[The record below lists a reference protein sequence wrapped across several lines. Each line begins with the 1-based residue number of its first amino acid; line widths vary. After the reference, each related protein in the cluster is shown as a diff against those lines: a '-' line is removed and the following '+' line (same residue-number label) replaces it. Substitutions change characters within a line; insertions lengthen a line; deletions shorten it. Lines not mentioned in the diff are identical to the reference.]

1 MNIEKKSVGLEIK
14 ELSEDGSFEGFGA
27 FFNNVDFGDDVI
39 IKGAFTESLTEKPIG
54 EVRMLWQHKSDHIIG
69 KFTEAVETDQGLFV
83 KGKLFIDD
91 IAKAKEAYKLLKEK
105 AIGGMSI
112 GYRVAQRSFKEGVRV
127 LEKLSLHEISL
138 VTFPMNEL
146 AKVTNVK
153 SIKECI
159 TTEREFEKHLR
170 DLGFSKKEALIISSK
185 GFKSFLRD
193 SVEDDQI
200 KAEEAELIKLLKENK
215 LN

>member
-1 MNIEKKSVGLEIK
+1 MKMENKSIALEIK
-14 ELSEDGSFEGFGA
+14 ALDEDGCFEGFGA
-27 FFNNVDFGDDVI
+27 YFNNVDFGDDVI
-39 IKGAFTESLTEKPIG
+39 QKGAFAESLVSNPIN
-54 EVRMLWQHKSDHIIG
+54 EVRMLWQHDHTEVIG
-69 KFTEAVETDQGLFV
+69 KFTDAYETEEGLFV
-83 KGKLFIDD
+83 KGQLFIKD
-91 IAKAKEAYKLLKEK
+91 ISKAKEAYKLLLEK

-112 GYRVAQRSFKEGVRV
+112 GYRVVERSFKEGVRV
-127 LEKLSLHEISL
+127 LEKLKLHEISL

-153 SIKECI
+153 SIKETI

-185 GFKSFLRD
+185 GFKSFVRD
-193 SVEDDQI
+193 SQE
-200 KAEEAELIKLLKENK
+200 EETEAELIKSLEKYK